1 MLVRAFF
8 QAARVCKDACVRLD
22 CFGGARSAG
31 WVCVVDTRKIC
42 IAIDAIERKLNI
54 DTNLLTQQ
62 IALAAHETHLGQK
75 LRYFFPRAIFR
86 STSKA
91 DSNFEKC
98 AFLTQVGELR
108 LIFSGG

>member
-31 WVCVVDTRKIC
+31 WVCVVDTREIC

-62 IALAAHETHLGQK
+62 IALAAHESHLGQK
-75 LRYFFPRAIFR
+75 LRYFFHVR
-86 STSKA
+86 SFVLPPKPIRIPK
-91 DSNFEKC
+91 NV
-98 AFLTQVGELR
+98 L
-108 LIFSGG
+108 FSLKLANCG